1 MNNLKL
7 LRKKRGLGQVE
18 LSNMLGITQ
27 SSYSRYEAG
36 LRDIPT
42 DILTKLVDI
51 FGVTADEI
59 LGLNN
64 DQQAPGWKVV
74 QDPADPRFPPRLFP
88 TEPLPDLDR
97 ETALIPILGS
107 VRAGYDNFAEENL
120 EGYMTIDERLK
131 AMHPEAYVLTVKGDS
146 MEPEIKHGDIVICAP
161 DVEIRNDDVAIIC
174 VNGDIGTVKRVRFEG
189 GGLTLVPANPH
200 YRKLHYS
207 AEDVESYPVAV
218 QSKVIEVRHRYH

>member
-1 MNNLKL
+1 MNNLKV
-7 LRKKRGLGQVE
+7 LRKKKGLGQVE
-18 LSNMLGITQ
+18 ISKMLGIGQ
-27 SSYSRYEAG
+27 SSYSRYESG
-36 LRDIPT
+36 IVDIPT
-42 DILTKLVDI
+42 DILSKLVDI

-64 DQQAPGWKVV
+64 DQPAPGWKVV
-74 QDPADPRFPPRLFP
+74 QPADPRFPPKLFP
-88 TEPLPDLDR
+88 AEPLPDLDR

-131 AMHPEAYVLTVKGDS
+131 AMHPDAYVLNVKGDS

>member
-1 MNNLKL
+1 MNNLKS
-7 LRKKRGLGQVE
+7 LRKSKGLGQVE
-18 LSNMLGITQ
+18 LANMLGITQ

-42 DILTKLVDI
+42 DILAKLADI
-51 FGVTADEI
+51 LDSSTDDI

-64 DQQAPGWKVV
+64 DQAQPGWKVI
-74 QDPADPRFPPRLFP
+74 QDPADPRFPSKYFP
-88 TEPLPDLDR
+88 AEPLPDLDR

-107 VRAGYDNFAEENL
+107 VRAGYDNYAEENL

-131 AMHPEAYVLTVKGDS
+131 AMHPDAYVLTVKGDS

-161 DVEIRNDDVAIIC
+161 DAEVRNNDVAIVC
-174 VNGDIGTVKRVRFEG
+174 VNGEVGTVKRIRYEG
-189 GGLTLVPANPH
+189 NGLTLVPANPN
-200 YRKLHYS
+200 YRKIHYS
-207 AEDVESYPVAV
+207 AEDVQSYPVSL

>member
-42 DILTKLVDI
+42 DILTKLADI
-51 FGVTADEI
+51 LGSSTDEI

-64 DQQAPGWKVV
+64 DQTQPGWKVV
-74 QDPADPRFPPRLFP
+74 QDPADPRFPPKVFP
-88 TEPLPDLDR
+88 AEPLPDLDR

-107 VRAGYDNFAEENL
+107 VRAGYDNYVEDNR
-120 EGYMTIDERLK
+120 EGYMPVDDRLK
-131 AMHPEAYVLTVKGDS
+131 AMHPDAYVLNVKGDS

-161 DVEIRNDDVAIIC
+161 DVEVRNNDVAIVC
-174 VNGDIGTVKRVRFEG
+174 VNGEVGTVKRIRYEG
-189 GGLTLVPANPH
+189 NGLTLVPANPN
-200 YRKLHYS
+200 YRKIHYS
-207 AEDVESYPVAV
+207 AEDVQSYPVSL